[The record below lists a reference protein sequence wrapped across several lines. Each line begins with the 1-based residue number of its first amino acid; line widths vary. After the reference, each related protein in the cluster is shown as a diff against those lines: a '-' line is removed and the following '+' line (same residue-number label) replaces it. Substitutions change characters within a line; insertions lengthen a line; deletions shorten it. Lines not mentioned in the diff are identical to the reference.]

1 MPTFSGLMNRKL
13 GTKTEIKSLHSAAG
27 FSASSQW
34 WFMQSLETSGTL
46 STSPCPTTRLLTWN
60 RLVND
65 VWRYH
70 NLELAT
76 MHVQKLSQPQKI
88 PFTKREAVVASL
100 CILIDSQR
108 KILQQL
114 SQTKGMIA
122 VSECENEEL
131 KPCQT
136 YLTGLTR
143 SVSACP
149 FSETVTNGNW
159 RDLIL
164 SPPHCAPAWA

>member
-27 FSASSQW
+27 CSASSQW

-46 STSPCPTTRLLTWN
+46 STSPTPCPTTSRLLTSN

-65 VWRYH
+65 VWQYH
-70 NLELAT
+70 NLELTT

-88 PFTKREAVVASL
+88 HFTKWEAVAASL

-114 SQTKGMIA
+114 SQTKCMIA
-122 VSECENEEL
+122 VSECENEQVWLE
-131 KPCQT
+131 
-136 YLTGLTR
+136 
-143 SVSACP
+143 VSPRAH
-149 FSETVTNGNW
+149 S
-159 RDLIL
+159 RRL
-164 SPPHCAPAWA
+164 